1 MSTTKRTTTTKGA
14 GFGEATVTALQL
26 LALDRALAGLV
37 IGADCLTMRAKGD
50 LVTMQRK
57 LRVMRIA
64 IEVEHGLP
72 DLGRSDGHKMLRV
85 LPGHTA
91 DAGNSHP
98 DGCSPLNLKGSLNK
112 AGGLTSGA
120 LNAVP
125 LAEAEPFD
133 RCKRLALPARRSPR
147 DRPG

>member
-26 LALDRALAGLV
+26 LALDRTLAGLV

-50 LVTMQRK
+50 LVTIQRK
-57 LRVMRIA
+57 LRLMRIA

-72 DLGRSDGHKMLRV
+72 DLGRSDGHKILRV
-85 LPGHTA
+85 LPGQTA
-91 DAGNSHP
+91 DTGNSHP
-98 DGCSPLNLKGSLNK
+98 DHVTAHNMAESLNK
-112 AGGLTSGA
+112 AGGLTSGGKA
-120 LNAVP
+120 GVGTVA
-125 LAEAEPFD
+125 
-133 RCKRLALPARRSPR
+133 PAPGGTSSRWSTGRRPRR